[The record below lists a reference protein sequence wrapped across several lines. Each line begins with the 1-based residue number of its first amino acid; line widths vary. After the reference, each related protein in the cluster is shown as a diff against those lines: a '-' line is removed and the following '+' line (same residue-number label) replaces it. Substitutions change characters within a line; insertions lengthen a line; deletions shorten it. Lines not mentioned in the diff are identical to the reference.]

1 MKAKNPDKSGEN
13 GSGQGDG
20 PIRLAGSV
28 LDKQRHVC
36 AFFHSRE
43 EEYRVLLPFIKDGFD
58 RGEKAF
64 QIVDSNLRE
73 QHLNRLTTAGIDVVS
88 AEESGQFELVD
99 WENTYLKDGHFDSDR
114 LLALVQDVLE
124 TGMKEGFP
132 LTRIVGHMEW
142 ALEQRPGVDELL
154 IYETG
159 LNSIPQIYKKNP
171 LICVYDLAKFGGDI
185 VVDVMRTH
193 PMVIIG
199 GILQENP
206 FFVPPDE
213 FLRELRARGPT
224 NHGSPPS
231 PI

>member
-13 GSGQGDG
+13 GSGRGNE

-43 EEYRVLLPFIKDGFD
+43 EEYRVMLPFIKDGLD

-64 QIVDSNLRE
+64 QVVDPILRE
-73 QHLNRLTTAGIDVVS
+73 EHLERLERAGIDVPS
-88 AEESGQFELVD
+88 AQQSGQFELAD
-99 WENTYLKDGHFDSDR
+99 WYETYLQDGHFDTDR
-114 LLALVQDVLE
+114 LISLVQNVLE
-124 TGMKEGFP
+124 TSMQQGYP
-132 LTRIVGHMEW
+132 LTRVVGHMEW
-142 ALEQRPGVDELL
+142 ALQDRPGVDELL
-154 IYETG
+154 IYETA
-159 LNSIPQIYKKNP
+159 LNNISPKYKKNP

-213 FLRELRARGPT
+213 FLKDLRERRKLQ
-224 NHGSPPS
+224 NN
-231 PI
+231 

>member
-1 MKAKNPDKSGEN
+1 MKAKDADASGRD
-13 GSGQGDG
+13 GSGRGDE

-28 LDKQRHVC
+28 LNKQRHVC

-43 EEYRVLLPFIKDGFD
+43 EEYRVMLPFIKDGFD

-64 QIVDSNLRE
+64 QIVDPMLRE
-73 QHLNRLTTAGIDVVS
+73 EHLARLQAAGIDVIS
-88 AEESGQFELVD
+88 AEQTGQFELSD
-99 WENTYLKDGHFDSDR
+99 WDDTYLKDGHFDTER
-114 LLALVQDVLE
+114 LLSLVNEVMENGIEQ
-124 TGMKEGFP
+124 GYP
-132 LTRIVGHMEW
+132 LTRLVGHMEW
-142 ALEQRPGVDELL
+142 ALEDRPGVDDLL

-159 LNSIPQIYKKNP
+159 LNNISPEYKKNP

-185 VVDVMRTH
+185 VVDVLRTH

-213 FLRELRARGPT
+213 FLKDLRERRKLH
-224 NHGSPPS
+224 NN
-231 PI
+231 

>member
-1 MKAKNPDKSGEN
+1 MKSKKIDDSAGGN
-13 GSGQGDG
+13 GRGNE

-73 QHLNRLTTAGIDVVS
+73 QHLKRLTTAGIDVVS
-88 AEESGQFELVD
+88 AEENGQFELVD

-124 TGMKEGFP
+124 TGMQEGFP
-132 LTRIVGHMEW
+132 LTRVVGHMEW
-142 ALEQRPGVDELL
+142 ALEERPGVDELL

-159 LNSIPQIYKKNP
+159 LNSIPQVYKKNP

-213 FLRELRARGPT
+213 FLKDLRQRRAALAESRAL
-224 NHGSPPS
+224 
-231 PI
+231 

>member
-1 MKAKNPDKSGEN
+1 MKPNDDARANE
-13 GSGQGDG
+13 DG
-20 PIRLAGSV
+20 RGNEPIRLGSSV
-28 LDKQRHVC
+28 LDRQRHVC

-64 QIVDSNLRE
+64 QIVDPKLRE
-73 QHLNRLTTAGIDVVS
+73 EHLIRLTTAGINVVT

-99 WENTYLKDGHFDSDR
+99 WDDTYLKDGHFDSER
-114 LLALVQDVLE
+114 LLALVQDVLKN
-124 TGMKEGFP
+124 GMQQGFP

-142 ALEQRPGVDELL
+142 ALEERPGVDELL

-159 LNSIPQIYKKNP
+159 LNSIPEVYKKNP

-213 FLRELRARGPT
+213 FLRDIRERRAALAESST
-224 NHGSPPS
+224 L
-231 PI
+231 

>member
-1 MKAKNPDKSGEN
+1 MKPKNINASGN
-13 GSGQGDG
+13 GRGNEA
-20 PIRLAGSV
+20 IRLAGSV

-64 QIVDSNLRE
+64 QILDNNLRGD
-73 QHLNRLTTAGIDVVS
+73 HLHRLNTAGIDVVC

-99 WENTYLKDGHFDSDR
+99 WEDTYLKDGHFDSDR
-114 LLALVQDVLE
+114 LLAMVQDVLE
-124 TGMKEGFP
+124 SGMQQGFP
-132 LTRIVGHMEW
+132 LTRVVGHMEW
-142 ALEQRPGVDELL
+142 ALEERPGVDQLL

-159 LNSIPQIYKKNP
+159 LNSIPEVYKKNP

-199 GILQENP
+199 GMLQENP

-213 FLRELRARGPT
+213 FLKDIRERRAALVESST
-224 NHGSPPS
+224 F
-231 PI
+231 

>member
-1 MKAKNPDKSGEN
+1 MKSKKVDDSASGN
-13 GSGQGDG
+13 GRGNE

-64 QIVDSNLRE
+64 QIVDHNLHE
-73 QHLNRLTTAGIDVVS
+73 EHLTRLTSAGIDVVS
-88 AEESGQFELVD
+88 AEDSGQFELVD
-99 WENTYLKDGHFDSDR
+99 WEETYLKDGHFDSER

-213 FLRELRARGPT
+213 FLKDLRERRAAQSESLGL
-224 NHGSPPS
+224 
-231 PI
+231 

>member
-1 MKAKNPDKSGEN
+1 MKRRNVDAKAN
-13 GSGQGDG
+13 GVERGNE

-28 LDKQRHVC
+28 LDRQRHVC

-64 QIVDSNLRE
+64 QIVDAKLRE
-73 QHLNRLTTAGIDVVS
+73 EHLKRLTTAGINVVS
-88 AEESGQFELVD
+88 AEESGQFELVNWD
-99 WENTYLKDGHFDSDR
+99 DTYLKDGHFDSER

-124 TGMKEGFP
+124 NGMQQGFP

-142 ALEQRPGVDELL
+142 ALEERPGVDELL

-159 LNSIPQIYKKNP
+159 LNSIPQVYKKNP

-213 FLRELRARGPT
+213 FLRDIRERRAALAESST
-224 NHGSPPS
+224 L
-231 PI
+231 